1 MRLFGNNQS
10 ALQIR
15 AHSKLA
21 RLPVGAEFVMQGLI
35 VSLFVIHHKLLR
47 PSPRDTAC
55 LLEAD
60 LPLEQPFQPGL
71 LQSCTRRQSSA
82 NCCIGSRLYVAPP
95 FAGLL
100 HEE

>member
-1 MRLFGNNQS
+1 M
-10 ALQIR
+10 
-15 AHSKLA
+15 
-21 RLPVGAEFVMQGLI
+21 
-35 VSLFVIHHKLLR
+35 SLFVIYHKLIG
-47 PSPRDTAC
+47 PSPLDTAR

-71 LQSCTRRQSSA
+71 LQSYTKRQSSA

-95 FAGLL
+95 LAGLL